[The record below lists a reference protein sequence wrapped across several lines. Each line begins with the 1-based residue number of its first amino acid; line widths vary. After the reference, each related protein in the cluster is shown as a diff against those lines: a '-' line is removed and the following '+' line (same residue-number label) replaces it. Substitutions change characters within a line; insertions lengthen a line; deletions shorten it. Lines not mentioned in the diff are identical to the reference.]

1 MREASALVAVAVAF
15 VGLVA
20 CGDGG
25 AADGSPRTV
34 TVFAAASLT
43 DAFGELADA
52 FERRSDGIT
61 VELNLA
67 GSSSLREQLLAGAP
81 GDVFAPADTTDME
94 RLAQAGAVA
103 AVRRFARNPLQIAV
117 PAGNP
122 GEVSQLSDLAD
133 DDLLVGLCVEQV
145 PCGRLARRAFALAGA
160 TPSVDTEEPDVRAL
174 LTKIE
179 LGELD
184 AGVVYRTD
192 VLAAGDA
199 VQGIALPAGHGV
211 EAVYSIAR
219 LTDADDP
226 RDAEAFVAFVLGP
239 EGRRILARHGFEAP

>member
-1 MREASALVAVAVAF
+1 MREAAALVAAAAAL
-15 VGLVA
+15 VGLLA
-20 CGDGG
+20 CGGG
-25 AADGSPRTV
+25 AGDGSTRTV

-52 FERRSDGIT
+52 FEEHSDGT
-61 VELNLA
+61 SVELNLA
-67 GSSSLREQLLAGAP
+67 GSSSLREQLLGGAP
-81 GDVFAPADTTDME
+81 GDVFAPADAADME
-94 RLAQAGAVA
+94 RLAEAGAVA
-103 AVRRFARNPLQIAV
+103 EPRRFARNPLQIAV

-133 DDLLVGLCVEQV
+133 DDLLVGLCVVEV
-145 PCGRLARRAFALAGA
+145 PCGRLAREAFALAGA

-184 AGVVYRTD
+184 AGLVYRTD

-199 VQGIALPAGHGV
+199 VTGIALPPGQRV
-211 EAVYSIAR
+211 EAVYSIAP
-219 LTDADDP
+219 LTEARDRAVADD
-226 RDAEAFVAFVLGP
+226 FVAFVLGP

>member
-1 MREASALVAVAVAF
+1 MRETSALVAAAMTL
-15 VGLVA
+15 GLLA
-20 CGDGG
+20 CGGTGDPG
-25 AADGSPRTV
+25 DGSSRTV

-52 FERRSDGIT
+52 FEAQSDGT
-61 VELNLA
+61 SVELNLA

-81 GDVFAPADTTDME
+81 GDVFAPADAADIE
-94 RLAQAGAVA
+94 RLVEVGAA
-103 AVRRFARNPLQIAV
+103 AAPRPFARNPLQIAV
-117 PAGNP
+117 PSGNP

-133 DDLLVGLCVEQV
+133 EDLLVGMCVAEV
-145 PCGRLARRAFALAGA
+145 PCGRLARRAFALAGT

-199 VQGIALPAGHGV
+199 VQGIALPADQQV
-211 EAVYSIAR
+211 EAVYVIAP
-219 LTDADDP
+219 LTDARDP
-226 RDAEAFVAFVLGP
+226 RAAEELVAFVLGP